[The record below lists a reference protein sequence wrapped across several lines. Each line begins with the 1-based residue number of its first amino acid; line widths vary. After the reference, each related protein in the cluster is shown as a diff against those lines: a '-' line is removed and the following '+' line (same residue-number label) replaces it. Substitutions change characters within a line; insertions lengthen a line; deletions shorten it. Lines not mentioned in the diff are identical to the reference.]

1 MIKQEGICC
10 KVIKYLV
17 YVSCVNCLKL
27 MGELIEIDE
36 LILANEYS
44 VAGNGLIVQGSQQ
57 QKNCSFLLQNNTLF
71 VNEKEKSKTIFRVE
85 HSLNNKAYNL
95 TTASQYYIMH

>member
-1 MIKQEGICC
+1 M
-10 KVIKYLV
+10 IKYLV

-44 VAGNGLIVQGSQQ
+44 VAGNGLIVQGSEQ
-57 QKNCSFLLQNNTLF
+57 QKIAVF
-71 VNEKEKSKTIFRVE
+71 VAK
-85 HSLNNKAYNL
+85 
-95 TTASQYYIMH
+95 QYIICQ

>member
-44 VAGNGLIVQGSQQ
+44 VAGNGLIVQGSEQ
-57 QKNCSFLLQNNTLF
+57 QKIAVF
-71 VNEKEKSKTIFRVE
+71 VAK
-85 HSLNNKAYNL
+85 
-95 TTASQYYIMH
+95 QYIICQWKRKK